1 MPWQVLG
8 LTISTRREK
17 LVGTRRNIDCWNK
30 EKYRL
35 IKNRVFKRSK
45 ECSNAKCTTLGII
58 DSAHP
63 NPRSYLAFRKF
74 FVYHKFEVL
83 KLEPNSMELLH
94 CWSSKFQFH
103 GVSTWDSLGTWEV

>member
-74 FVYHKFEVL
+74 FVYHTRSSEVGAKFHGIVAL
-83 KLEPNSMELLH
+83 TASDWSSMEFLL
-94 CWSSKFQFH
+94 
-103 GVSTWDSLGTWEV
+103 GIRWEV